1 MKFSQHARNR
11 MGQRGIPDSMVEQA
25 LDEGRIAGDRYV
37 LDRRELRRQL
47 AQVTAQRAALLRL
60 LDKGGVAVA
69 IKDGTVVTVMNVT
82 DGRNRV

>member
-1 MKFSQHARNR
+1 MKFSQHARSR